1 MDFIL
6 GVCTGAFA
14 TAIGV
19 ITIMYFSMQNAD
31 NSVEKKTI
39 YVKNEYDV
47 TNYHVEMPEHTDYTK
62 YRNINP
68 NEHKKLEYY
77 S

>member
-19 ITIMYFSMQNAD
+19 ITIMYFSIQNVDKSA
-31 NSVEKKTI
+31 EKKTI

-47 TNYHVEMPEHTDYTK
+47 TNYNVEMPNYTPYKEVKTDYK
-62 YRNINP
+62 RL
-68 NEHKKLEYY
+68 K
-77 S
+77 